1 MLALPRS
8 PYRRAFLRSRVA
20 SRAASWIAALAAAI
34 FLLQWFAAAA
44 HHDHELAAKSQH
56 CVACALHA
64 QPHGAPPDAQQP
76 PPALRWTLLQVLY
89 AIPFIA
95 ALAHA
100 ASCVLPPAQ
109 APPPFLSLR

>member
-1 MLALPRS
+1 MTACPRS
-8 PYRRAFLRSRVA
+8 RYRRATPRGRVA
-20 SRAASWIAALAAAI
+20 SWALALSLALAAI
-34 FLLQWFAAAA
+34 VLLLQLFAAAA

-64 QPHGAPPDAQQP
+64 QPHGAPPDAQPP
-76 PPALRWTLLQVLY
+76 PPALHWTLLQILS

-95 ALAHA
+95 AAAHA

>member
-64 QPHGAPPDAQQP
+64 QPHGAPPDMAP
-76 PPALRWTLLQVLY
+76 
-89 AIPFIA
+89 
-95 ALAHA
+95 
-100 ASCVLPPAQ
+100 
-109 APPPFLSLR
+109 APPPLRWMLLQTLAPATPAFPAPPAARYLLPPSHAPPAFLSLR